1 MPQAVTGWAH
11 PWVGQVRYA
20 DWFHDSYDLSKP
32 HPSPQ
37 EDSSTWREVDADS
50 GCTIA
55 LQLRMPA
62 GQIANALFQ
71 GMGASTHRQPEYL
84 ALFGDKGTLHLTG
97 PNSPDRIEHFD
108 RERQEW
114 RDVPIPQT
122 IMDALPHIDNI
133 VQRDWN
139 QLFHEFVADVRGEG
153 YAGYPTFRDG
163 WIANEIIDIVRAG
176 KNWTPL
182 PLNP

>member
-1 MPQAVTGWAH
+1 CDKPLGVNSREGRAMLTGVERAGVKHAYGATSRYSPAILYARQLLTDGLIGNISQIESSAHEDWSSMPYHWFHQISQGGGYINTIFTHKLAQVIYLTGSRPQAVTGWAH

-62 GQIANALFQ
+62 GQIA
-71 GMGASTHRQPEYL
+71 
-84 ALFGDKGTLHLTG
+84 
-97 PNSPDRIEHFD
+97 
-108 RERQEW
+108 
-114 RDVPIPQT
+114 
-122 IMDALPHIDNI
+122 
-133 VQRDWN
+133 
-139 QLFHEFVADVRGEG
+139 
-153 YAGYPTFRDG
+153 
-163 WIANEIIDIVRAG
+163 
-176 KNWTPL
+176 
-182 PLNP
+182 